1 MGKRRSN
8 ISGLAR
14 FVSETAGVASPQL
27 APSPSSRAVANDES
41 SESPGGKDNR
51 GSTDTLDTRP
61 KKRAKLQ
68 IGLLGPG
75 LERYDATGFVPFYTE
90 GSQVPPRLQKCTLT
104 YYGYF
109 LFHIC
114 I

>member
-27 APSPSSRAVANDES
+27 APSSSSGAVANDKS
-41 SESPGGKDNR
+41 SESLGGNDNR
-51 GSTDTLDTRP
+51 GSADVLDTRP

-68 IGLLGPG
+68 TGLLGPG
-75 LERYDATGFVPFYTE
+75 LEKYDATGLVPFYTE
-90 GSQVPPRLQKCTLT
+90 GSQVPPRLQKCTST

-109 LFHIC
+109 LSHIC